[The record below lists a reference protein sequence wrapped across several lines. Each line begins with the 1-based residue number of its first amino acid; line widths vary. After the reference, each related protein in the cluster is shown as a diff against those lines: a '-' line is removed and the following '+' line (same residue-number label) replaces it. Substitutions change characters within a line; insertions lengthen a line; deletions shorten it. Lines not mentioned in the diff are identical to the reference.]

1 MSRLTCDYGPT
12 YGLVMASKPRVS
24 YAGAV
29 QHVAVNGNNR
39 QPMFLTDVDRKHCL
53 SLLGVRRSLRLGG
66 PFLLSDGHTLAS
78 ARSYAGADVV
88 QRNAP
93 LE

>member
-12 YGLVMASKPRVS
+12 YCLVMASKPRVS

-39 QPMFLTDVDRKHCL
+39 QPMFLTETDRRHCL
-53 SLLGVRRSLRLGG
+53 SLWEILPSATAGRSCR
-66 PFLLSDGHTLAS
+66 TA
-78 ARSYAGADVV
+78 
-88 QRNAP
+88 
-93 LE
+93 